1 MDLELKDLGFLIRFI
16 PSLAWADWTHGQFAA
31 SGRSPGSLLP
41 EQAKPVEEE
50 EEEEELEGVDLPI

>member
-16 PSLAWADWTHGQFAA
+16 PSLAWADSHGQFAA

-50 EEEEELEGVDLPI
+50 EELEGVDLPI